1 MLLQRLC
8 LSVALLSSFPL
19 MAQSSSA
26 PTASAGAESL
36 ADQWSKASAK
46 YDRRR
51 TIPLIHMQG
60 ARQLRSDD
68 RDVAAVKIIDHHDD
82 EQHRDKKTSMAR
94 CLGHDSATLSRDVQ
108 SHLLSLATKLDH
120 KWGPQVSK
128 ARPGPPTYVYFAGG
142 GIPGA

>member
-36 ADQWSKASAK
+36 ADQWSKASAM

-68 RDVAAVKIIDHHDD
+68 RDVAAVKIIDH
-82 EQHRDKKTSMAR
+82 TMTNST
-94 CLGHDSATLSRDVQ
+94 ATR
-108 SHLLSLATKLDH
+108 KRR
-120 KWGPQVSK
+120 W
-128 ARPGPPTYVYFAGG
+128 
-142 GIPGA
+142 PGASGMIQRRSHGTCSLIC